1 MTTIHPTPLLRQAL
15 VADAA
20 ASGACGILML
30 AGASPLSE
38 LLGLPAG
45 LLRACGAVL
54 IPYAVLV
61 GLMGRRDTV
70 ARPLVWAVILCNA
83 VWVADSLLL
92 LMSGWVQPTAL
103 GTAFVLAQALLVG
116 LFAQLQALGLRRS
129 PAYA

>member
-1 MTTIHPTPLLRQAL
+1 M
-15 VADAA
+15 
-20 ASGACGILML
+20 
-30 AGASPLSE
+30 
-38 LLGLPAG
+38 
-45 LLRACGAVL
+45 LRACGAVL

-116 LFAQLQALGLRRS
+116 LFAQLQALGLGRS